1 MVGNLNLNISATQL
15 PMPDTVLQKILD
27 CTRECVI
34 VVDSDLRISD
44 CNVPAGVTFG
54 RDGLEIERKRLSEV
68 VRDLDLHEAFRR
80 AIFHGVSGDVRL
92 EFNRGVRRNFDVHVA
107 PIDLPDGRSAIG
119 FFYETTQLDRLESV
133 RQEFLS
139 NISHEL
145 RTPLTSI
152 IAFVETLE
160 DGGIDDPENNTRFLS
175 VIRRNAERMHTLI
188 DDILE
193 LSLIESGNVSID
205 VRPLD
210 IHSMVD
216 EIFSVVSAKAD
227 QNDIRLVNEIEIGT
241 QLSADVIRFE
251 QVMTNL
257 IDNAVKFNRPGGSVT
272 VSSEHANGRDLIRV
286 TDTGEGIMPE
296 HTDRIFERFFRVD
309 RARSREIGG
318 TGLGLAIVKHLTK
331 LHDGNV
337 TVRSDLGVGTTFTID
352 LPKLTHKLAEEI

>member
-1 MVGNLNLNISATQL
+1 MVENLSYNVSAGRPT
-15 PMPDTVLQKILD
+15 MPDSVLQKILD
-27 CTRECVI
+27 CTRESVI
-34 VVDSDLRISD
+34 VVDSDLRVSGS
-44 CNVPAGVTFG
+44 NVPAGVTFG
-54 RDGLEIERKRLSEV
+54 REGLELERKRLSEI

-80 AIFHGVSGDVRL
+80 AIVHGVAGDVRL
-92 EFNRGVRRNFDVHVA
+92 ELNRGERRNFDVHVA
-107 PIDLPDGRSAIG
+107 PIDLADGRSAIG
-119 FFYETTQLDRLESV
+119 FFYETTQLDRLESI

-160 DGGIDDPENNTRFLS
+160 DGGIDDPENNTRFLN

-193 LSLIESGNVSID
+193 LSLIESGNVSLD

-210 IHSMVD
+210 IHAMV
-216 EIFSVVSAKAD
+216 EEVFSVVSAKAK
-227 QNDIRLVNEIEIGT
+227 QFKITLVNEIEKGST
-241 QLSADVIRFE
+241 VAADVIRFE

-257 IDNAVKFNRPGGSVT
+257 IDNAVKFNRPGGMVT
-272 VSSEHANGRDLIRV
+272 VSLRSTNGSALLKV
-286 TDTGEGIMPE
+286 ADTGEGIMPE
-296 HTDRIFERFFRVD
+296 HADRIFERFFRVD

-331 LHDGNV
+331 LHGGNV
-337 TVRSDLGVGTTFTID
+337 TVRSELGIGTTFTIE
-352 LPKLTHKLAEEI
+352 LPTAPIETIDTI